1 MHQKSLK
8 RRYEISETELILTYD
23 TYFKERK
30 YLDKSMQFEKY
41 SIKLVAARMTTLA
54 LVYLT
59 FLLFAYLSAYIYRSV
74 STYCVQ

>member
-41 SIKLVAARMTTLA
+41 SIKLVAARMT
-54 LVYLT
+54 
-59 FLLFAYLSAYIYRSV
+59 
-74 STYCVQ
+74 